1 MVVIPGQNQTVREEE
16 LELKARMRKRLLSAR
31 ARERLWPWA
40 PFLLFL
46 LWGWQ
51 NWDLQT
57 LPAYGDTLEV
67 VWGLEWYYD
76 SLVASGRSPAYM
88 PLVFH
93 PEGWHTAT
101 FAHSPYLLIALLP
114 LYAVAGGSSVYN
126 VVALALLG
134 IAFLGTYLAA
144 RLFVG
149 RGPATLAAL
158 GYAFT
163 YPLFV
168 RLASHLNVLGGAA
181 LLPWILWALIR
192 LNRRRITWGH
202 LAGIGLLW
210 GISINFSFYYIF
222 IGGLLILVY
231 LVTLARERRSL
242 RLPERL
248 QRVAVH
254 RPLLGEVLERA
265 ILGTSMAMVAVLF
278 NLPYFVAFW
287 RARTADSIAF
297 FDIVH
302 LHSWGISLNSMFSPA
317 VGHPLLAP
325 VARSIYTANINEA
338 AFMSLGIVA
347 PLLAL
352 YNLRFMHQD
361 RQLAFFLVLLFV
373 GIVLGLGVYLKWN
386 EELVHL
392 PILSPLNNLVWRIGY
407 ALKPHLFFQD
417 TPPNRLAEG
426 IPLPE
431 LWLAALVPFW
441 EGVRTVA
448 RYAFLALLA
457 VPLLAAVTIERA
469 GSRWLQLL
477 LAVLWLVEI
486 FPPRL
491 GSELPLP
498 TPHPAHIWLEA
509 QTLAPDEGIVDLR
522 ARWLLNSGATI
533 LATDFHQKPTAAG
546 VGSQVPEHTTFLDN
560 WLREHGAAD
569 PILPSI
575 LRAFDVRYMLLHM
588 RQDAERDALATLKTS
603 TAYDLV
609 NCFKPRP
616 DQSPWMYPI
625 CILEVLPG
633 EPPIDVVLENGWHDL
648 EPWGIWAD
656 GDRSEARWVATAKSN
671 HLLAVDAF
679 PHCVPDLQQWTQ
691 IAVNGRQV
699 AFYEWQTC
707 EDWHGQIS
715 IPAEIVQIGWNEISI
730 AYGYAARPAEVT
742 GGENPDGRNLSVG
755 FSRLELS
762 QAKR

>member
-1 MVVIPGQNQTVREEE
+1 MDVVPGQDQAVRDEDGDV
-16 LELKARMRKRLLSAR
+16 KARMRERLLSGR
-31 ARERLWPWA
+31 ARERLLPWA

-76 SLVASGRSPAYM
+76 SLVVNGQSPSYM

-114 LYAVAGGSSVYN
+114 LYAVGGGAFVYN

-134 IAFLGTYLAA
+134 IAFAGAYFAA

-163 YPLFV
+163 FPLFV

-181 LLPWILWALIR
+181 LLPWMLWTLIR
-192 LNRRRITWGH
+192 LNRGRITWGR

-222 IGGLLILVY
+222 IGGLLILLY
-231 LVTLARERRSL
+231 LVTPTRERRPL

-254 RPLLGEVLERA
+254 RPLVGEVLERA
-265 ILGTSMAMVAVLF
+265 ILGTSMAAFAVLF
-278 NLPYFVAFW
+278 NLPYFVGFW
-287 RARTADSIAF
+287 RARTADSIPF
-297 FDIVH
+297 FDIIH
-302 LHSWGISLNSMFSPA
+302 LQIWGISLNSIFSPA

-361 RQLAFFLVLLFV
+361 RQLAFLLVLMFV

-392 PILSPLNNLVWRIGY
+392 PILSPLNDLVWRIGY
-407 ALKPHLFFQD
+407 ALKPALFLQD
-417 TPPNRLAEG
+417 TPPDRLAEG

-431 LWLAALVPFW
+431 LWLAAIVPFW

-457 VPLLAAVTIERA
+457 VPLLAAVTLERCRWRKL
-469 GSRWLQLL
+469 RWL
-477 LAVLWLVEI
+477 LAALWLVEI
-486 FPPRL
+486 LPPQL
-491 GSELPLP
+491 GNELPAP
-498 TPHPAHIWLEA
+498 APHPAHIWLEA
-509 QTLAPDEGIVDLR
+509 QTLPPGKGIVDLR
-522 ARWLLNSGATI
+522 ARWLLNAGSTI
-533 LATDFHQKPTAAG
+533 LATGFHRKATASG
-546 VGSQVPEHTTFLDN
+546 VGSQLPGHTKFLDD

-569 PILPSI
+569 PPLASI
-575 LRAFDVRYMLLHM
+575 LRAFDVRYVLLHM
-588 RQDAERDALATLKTS
+588 QREAERDVLATLKNS

-609 NCFKPRP
+609 NCFEPRP
-616 DQSPWMYPI
+616 GLSPWMYPI
-625 CILEVLPG
+625 CVLEVLPR
-633 EPPIDVVLENGWHDL
+633 ELPIDGVLESGWHAA
-648 EPWGIWAD
+648 EPWGVWAN
-656 GDRSEARWVATAKSN
+656 GESSKTRWVATTKSD
-671 HLLAVDAF
+671 HQLIVTAF
-679 PHCVPDLQQWTQ
+679 PHCVPDARQSMQ
-691 IAVNGRQV
+691 IAVNGRIV
-699 AFYEWQTC
+699 ATHAWQACEEWS
-707 EDWHGQIS
+707 GQMA
-715 IPAEIVQIGWNEISI
+715 IPAEMVNIGWNEISFT
-730 AYGYAARPAEVT
+730 YGYSAQPAEVT
-742 GGENPDGRNLSVG
+742 DGENPDVRNLSVG
-755 FSRLELS
+755 FAQLEVR
-762 QAKR
+762 QAK